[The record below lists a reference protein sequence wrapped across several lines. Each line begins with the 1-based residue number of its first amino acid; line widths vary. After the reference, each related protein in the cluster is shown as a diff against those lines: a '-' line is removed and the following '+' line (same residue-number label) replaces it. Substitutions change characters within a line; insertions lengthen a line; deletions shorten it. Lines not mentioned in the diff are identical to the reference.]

1 MITIRAETPKDIAAI
16 RHVLEMAFGQTSEAR
31 LVEALRQADAL
42 ITSLVAVE
50 KERIIGHIAF
60 SAVAI
65 ESQDTAMNAV
75 ALAPLAVLPA
85 HQRRGVGSELVRR
98 GLDHCRR
105 AGYRAVLVLG
115 KPAFYQRFGF
125 MKATLH
131 GIRCPF
137 EVPDEA
143 FMVAELFPGALAGH
157 NGPVKYR
164 PEFELL
170 RSS

>member
-31 LVEALRQADAL
+31 LVEALRKADAL
-42 ITSLVAVE
+42 VMSLVAVE
-50 KERIIGHIAF
+50 KEQIVGHIAF
-60 SAVAI
+60 SALAI

-85 HQRRGVGSELVRR
+85 HQRRGVGSELVRS
-98 GLDHCRR
+98 GIDHCRR

-115 KPAFYQRFGF
+115 EPAFYQHFGF
-125 MKATLH
+125 MKASPH

-164 PEFELL
+164 PEFD
-170 RSS
+170 SVSG

>member
-42 ITSLVAVE
+42 IMALVAVE
-50 KERIIGHIAF
+50 NAQIVGHVAF
-60 SAVAI
+60 SALAI

-115 KPAFYQRFGF
+115 EPAFYQRFGF
-125 MKATLH
+125 MKASLH

-137 EVPDEA
+137 DVPDEA
-143 FMVAELFPGALAGH
+143 FMALELFPRALAGH
-157 NGPVKYR
+157 SGPVKYR
-164 PEFELL
+164 PEFDLV
-170 RSS
+170 SG